1 MNFDVR
7 GIHGDKAQYNRDDIY
22 RGFKRPLSEC
32 YFETRMLQDGKMME
46 GVRVFKSNILLATD
60 VASRGLDVKD
70 IDLVVNYDMPSCIED
85 YVHRIGRTGRAG
97 AKGIAH
103 SFITKKELSIAPDL
117 VKILKKSNQVV
128 PEALE
133 SLKKMAFHV
142 KADNKFRKWKKNDGG
157 QYPKFNQSLPK
168 SQAIVSFSQ
177 PAQPVF
183 SDRPPMMYNN
193 MNQIP

>member
-1 MNFDVR
+1 MVYV
-7 GIHGDKAQYNRDDIY
+7 HKVY
-22 RGFKRPLSEC
+22 R
-32 YFETRMLQDGKMME
+32 
-46 GVRVFKSNILLATD
+46 SNILLATD

-97 AKGIAH
+97 AKGLAH

-117 VKILKKSNQVV
+117 CKILNKSNQII
-128 PEALE
+128 PESLE
-133 SLKKMAFHV
+133 GLKKMAFHV

-157 QYPKFNQSLPK
+157 HMGKFNHAFPK

-177 PAQPVF
+177 PSQPVF
-183 SDRPPMMYNN
+183 SDRPPIMYNQMNN
-193 MNQIP
+193 MPPAFTNQMNPQGPPT